1 MAEEQIARYRILDQ
15 IAAGSQGIVYRAF
28 DPNSNRVV
36 AIKVLHQN
44 FAADETYVRRFQRE
58 ATIAASI
65 DHPNIVRIFEVGE
78 DDGRHFMVM
87 EHLPESVDN
96 LIRAGLPTES
106 ASRLAAQIADGLQ
119 VAHEAG
125 IVHRDI
131 KPQNILIGPDGMPKV
146 TDFGIARSELMS
158 VMTATGVLMGTPY
171 YMSPEQARGDN
182 PDLRSD
188 VYSLGCLFYQLL
200 TGALPFSAST
210 PLVVLRRQI
219 EDDPLPLRELRE
231 DIPDGIVRIVER
243 AMRKVPEERFQSMA
257 DMASAIR
264 NLVVME
270 PSANGGIRESESSDR
285 ATDRLPP
292 ETPLR
297 GTEPESWVEAD
308 RESNAELAKLAQ
320 EVAQLRAEVGRKDD
334 SLTSRPVASGYRRY
348 QPSPITHITGTD
360 QHIGLFRQ
368 FVGLSGRI
376 NRRGYIGRMCL
387 MQVPIYIGGVLGGTS
402 EDLEGFDV
410 VDLGATVSLVGFLG
424 LVIVAYCAGIR
435 RFHDLGWSGWRFFL
449 VLIPFASFFL
459 AGLMLFRKGEE
470 TTNYYGPKPRGWSV
484 GLDDR

>member
-1 MAEEQIARYRILDQ
+1 MAEEQIGRYRILDQ

-106 ASRLAAQIADGLQ
+106 SSRLAAQIADGLQ

-210 PLVVLRRQI
+210 PLVVLRQQI
-219 EDDPLPLRELRE
+219 EDDPRPLRELRE
-231 DIPDGIVRIVER
+231 DIPGDISRIVER
-243 AMRKVPEERFQSMA
+243 AMAKDPDRRYQSMA
-257 DMASAIR
+257 EMAEAIR
-264 NLVVME
+264 GAVDMDPAAVAGSGHTDSVSTPPHE
-270 PSANGGIRESESSDR
+270 PRPPSPTPTFGGPPDPPR
-285 ATDRLPP
+285 APQNRDQFTPDWPP
-292 ETPLR
+292 EPHRKRNLR
-297 GTEPESWVEAD
+297 
-308 RESNAELAKLAQ
+308 LA
-320 EVAQLRAEVGRKDD
+320 V
-334 SLTSRPVASGYRRY
+334 LTV
-348 QPSPITHITGTD
+348 
-360 QHIGLFRQ
+360 
-368 FVGLSGRI
+368 
-376 NRRGYIGRMCL
+376 
-387 MQVPIYIGGVLGGTS
+387 GVLLTVVAVVIAVNSGG
-402 EDLEGFDV
+402 G
-410 VDLGATVSLVGFLG
+410 
-424 LVIVAYCAGIR
+424 R
-435 RFHDLGWSGWRFFL
+435 
-449 VLIPFASFFL
+449 
-459 AGLMLFRKGEE
+459 
-470 TTNYYGPKPRGWSV
+470 
-484 GLDDR
+484 